1 MNADAE
7 LAELRLQFGILAAYC
22 DAAMWALIADLRL
35 AAPEDEVVQ
44 AALVHQ
50 LHVAPLGPGVDIIYT
65 SSIRCQDRRYH
76 YLVLV
81 EDLGKCIS

>member
-35 AAPEDEVVQ
+35 YRLIGMSKLGCRCRRLEALAAADHAQRTGEPPRKIAREDM
-44 AALVHQ
+44 
-50 LHVAPLGPGVDIIYT
+50 AP
-65 SSIRCQDRRYH
+65 
-76 YLVLV
+76 
-81 EDLGKCIS
+81 